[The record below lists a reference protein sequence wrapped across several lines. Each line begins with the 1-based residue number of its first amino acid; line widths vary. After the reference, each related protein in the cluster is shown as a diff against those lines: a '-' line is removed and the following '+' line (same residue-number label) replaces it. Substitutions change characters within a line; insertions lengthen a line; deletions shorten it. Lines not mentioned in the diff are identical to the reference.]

1 MTKNNKIP
9 KNKIKIRINKQI
21 VNLLQKIKKDKL
33 SWKLS
38 KMKPRK

>member
-1 MTKNNKIP
+1 MRKNNRIP

-21 VNLLQKIKKDKL
+21 VNHLQKIKKDKL

-38 KMKPRK
+38 KMKLKK